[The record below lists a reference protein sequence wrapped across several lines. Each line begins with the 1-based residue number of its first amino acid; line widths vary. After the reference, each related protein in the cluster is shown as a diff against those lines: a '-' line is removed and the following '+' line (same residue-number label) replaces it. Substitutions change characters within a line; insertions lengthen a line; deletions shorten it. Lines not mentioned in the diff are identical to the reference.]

1 MILHQPGAPGSRLPW
16 PRVVLRQILIAVCL
30 AGLAALPAS
39 AAPSVRGGATQ
50 VSAQSLLMPGVS
62 YQRQVDYTAHGP
74 VVLDVVIAPRPD
86 GSLYTLAP
94 ALSNNAIV
102 GTQTLTDIEKDASA
116 AATVVGVNGDFFT
129 ANPGAPTGILMRGG
143 TLDFAPA
150 LQRSSLGI
158 GADGMLSV
166 ARVGFDGTWRGND
179 QRRQLDLN
187 RPPVA
192 GHTTLYTPAWGPT
205 TPAETGVVTAVIGS
219 LPPTSPNRL
228 LTGVVTQS
236 GADGGVPIPPAGAV
250 LVARG
255 NQAPHLSGEAPAGSP
270 VVIRLT
276 LTPDWQSMVGA
287 IGGGPVIVAGGKPVF
302 RTNESFG
309 DPVLNSR
316 TARSAVGQLTD
327 GRILLVTAEGGSL
340 GYSAGMTNYELAVA
354 LARLGAVTAM
364 SLSTGDTAAMAFDGA
379 LLTRPSG
386 AAEQAVSDVLL
397 LSYAGVYAAP
407 PKTQVLS
414 PNGDGVDDTQE
425 FDYRLVRAS
434 TVTATLVAPD
444 RSTRVLVQ
452 DGEQPGLH
460 TLQWDGRTST
470 AAAAPEGNWKVS
482 IAAVDNRGVASTAER
497 QFSLNDTLGALQATP
512 PVAQLRPKARGSVAA
527 TFQLAHPA
535 RVTVTVEKRSG
546 IVIAT
551 VLDEQLGAGAQKVLW
566 NGRTWTGSLAFT
578 GAYQLHIVA
587 ENSIGTVS
595 LLAPFTA
602 RRS

>member
-1 MILHQPGAPGSRLPW
+1 
-16 PRVVLRQILIAVCL
+16 
-30 AGLAALPAS
+30 
-39 AAPSVRGGATQ
+39 
-50 VSAQSLLMPGVS
+50 MPGVS
-62 YQRQVDYTAHGP
+62 YQRQVEYTPHGP

-94 ALSNNAIV
+94 ALSDNAIV
-102 GTQTLTDIEKDASA
+102 GTQKLTDIEKDAST

-143 TLDFAPA
+143 ALDFAPA

-158 GADGMLSV
+158 GADGLLSV

-192 GHTTLYTPAWGPT
+192 GHTTLYTSAWGPA
-205 TPAETGVVTAVIGS
+205 TPAETGIVTAVLGA
-219 LPPTSPNRL
+219 LPPTAPNRV
-228 LTGVVTQS
+228 LTGLVTQS
-236 GADGGVPIPPAGAV
+236 GGDGGVPIPPGGAV

-255 NQAPHLSGEAPAGSP
+255 NPAPHLGAEAPAGSP
-270 VVIRLT
+270 VEIRLT
-276 LTPDWQSMVGA
+276 LTPDWHAMVGA
-287 IGGGPVIVAGGKPVF
+287 IGGGPALVAGGKPVF

-316 TARSAVGQLTD
+316 SARCAVGQLSD
-327 GRILLVTAEGGSL
+327 GRILLVTVEGGSL

-364 SLSTGDTAAMAFDGA
+364 SLGTGDSAAMAFDGS
-379 LLTRPSG
+379 LLSRPSG
-386 AAEQAVSDVLL
+386 ASEQAVSDALL
-397 LSYAGVYAAP
+397 LSYTGVYAPP

-414 PNGDGVDDTQE
+414 PNGDGVDDVQA
-425 FDYRLVRAS
+425 FDYRLIRAS

-460 TLQWDGRTST
+460 TLQWDGRTT
-470 AAAAPEGNWKVS
+470 TGAAAPEGNWKLS
-482 IAAVDNRGVASTAER
+482 IAAVDDRGTASTAER
-497 QFSLNDTLGALQATP
+497 QFSVNDTLGALQASP
-512 PVAQLRPKARGSVAA
+512 AVAQLRPKARGSVAA
-527 TFQLAHPA
+527 TFELAHRA

-551 VLDEQLGAGAQKVLW
+551 VLDAQLDPGAQKVLW
-566 NGRTWTGSLAFT
+566 NGRTWTGALAFT
-578 GAYQLHIVA
+578 GAYQLHVVA
-587 ENSIGTVS
+587 TNSIGKVS
-595 LLAPFTA
+595 LIAPFTA